1 MLFSNPVMAHENYK
15 RTLEAAKTEMGELL
29 HQRNEI
35 DSRIGKLAP
44 VIEYL
49 SLLCDEIQSPPP
61 DLPMPSQLDLGLSDA
76 IRLAFRSAVPE
87 SLTPT
92 EVRDKLK
99 ASGFNLG
106 KYANEL
112 PPIHNTIARLKEQ
125 GEIEETARPNGDRA
139 YKWVSSLK
147 RALLDIEPKTYGASG
162 SLANMFAGLAALQN
176 DPRMAEIGSQ
186 MGEISRRAASAT
198 MPFAEALRAL
208 AINVEGQLPE
218 LSSRFFRPGTTMD
231 TTKKK

>member
-1 MLFSNPVMAHENYK
+1 MGNENYK
-15 RTLEAAKTEMGELL
+15 RTLVTAKTEMGELL
-29 HQRNEI
+29 RQRTEI

-49 SLLCDEIQSPPP
+49 SVLCDEIQSSPP

-76 IRLAFRSAVPE
+76 IRLAFKSVVPE

-99 ASGFNLG
+99 GSGFNLD

-139 YKWVSSLK
+139 YRWVSSLK
-147 RALLDIEPKTYGASG
+147 RALLEIEPKTYGAAN
-162 SLANMFAGLAALQN
+162 SLANMVAAMEAIQKN
-176 DPRMAEIGSQ
+176 SYVKDIASQMAELSK
-186 MGEISRRAASAT
+186 RAANAT
-198 MPFAEALRAL
+198 MPFAEALRAM
-208 AINVEGQLPE
+208 ALPE
-218 LSSRFFRPGTTMD
+218 LSSTVFKPGATVD
-231 TTKKK
+231 AKKK